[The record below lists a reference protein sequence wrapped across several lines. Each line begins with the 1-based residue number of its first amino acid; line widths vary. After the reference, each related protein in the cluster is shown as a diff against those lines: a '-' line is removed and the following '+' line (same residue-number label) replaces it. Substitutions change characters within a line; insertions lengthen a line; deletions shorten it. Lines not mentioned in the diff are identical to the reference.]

1 MTMAMIEPN
10 TVLPNF
16 IGGLTTSPVAF
27 GVMYSILLGAPSIF
41 NLLFSRY
48 LERFPHKKKFLLAG
62 IYLRAAS
69 FLGMAVV
76 TYFFASTRP
85 LLTLVAFYA
94 LVLLFALSGGF
105 ASIAYADL
113 VGKVL
118 PSDKRPGMYASRQ
131 FVGGLAALLGGLLV
145 ARVFAP
151 GVLPYPYDY
160 ALLMAVGFLGLMVAA
175 FGFWSLKE
183 PASEPAPAPAGPKVG
198 MFRDA
203 LQILKKDR
211 IFRNFILV
219 ENITSF
225 SLMILPFY
233 MLYVSRTF
241 PDAQAW
247 FGAYVLAQILGS
259 LLSNFFWVFLSKRF
273 GSTVVLRVC
282 ILTGAAI
289 PLLAILLQPAGA
301 AWYILVFLLVGFI
314 TSGRNM
320 GFEPFLLDI
329 APENRRTAYIGISG
343 SMNLLDVLLPVLG
356 GIFIAQLGFIAAFV
370 TVSVFMVVSFFLL
383 RNRACPDRPTA

>member
-16 IGGLTTSPVAF
+16 IGGLTSSPVAF

-41 NLLFSRY
+41 NLFFSRY

-62 IYLRAAS
+62 IYLRAVS

-76 TYFFASTRP
+76 TYFFAASRP

-151 GVLPYPYDY
+151 GVLPYPFDY
-160 ALLMAVGFLGLMVAA
+160 ALLMAVGFLGLMVAS

-183 PASEPAPAPAGPKVG
+183 PASDPAPAPTGPKVG

-241 PDAQAW
+241 PDAQVW
-247 FGAYVLAQILGS
+247 FGAFVLAQILGS

-273 GSTVVLRVC
+273 GSTGVLRVC

-343 SMNLLDVLLPVLG
+343 TMNLLDVLLPVLG
-356 GIFIAQLGFIAAFV
+356 GIFIAQLGFTAAFV
-370 TVSVFMVVSFFLL
+370 TVSAFMVVSFFLL
-383 RNRACPDRPTA
+383 RNRACPDRPAA